1 MVGCGKLTEESWEEK
16 CCRCET
22 TKEQIPTS
30 GKRAC
35 HITCGSCVYPGDWS
49 KCVSCEIVGHCQLAL
64 EHFKSLKVDKGCTY
78 VRQLTGEENIY
89 QTETFVKGQQ
99 EELNSEGKETYLRK
113 LREDNKKSKC
123 LEK

>member
-1 MVGCGKLTEESWEEK
+1 
-16 CCRCET
+16 
-22 TKEQIPTS
+22 
-30 GKRAC
+30 
-35 HITCGSCVYPGDWS
+35 
-49 KCVSCEIVGHCQLAL
+49 
-64 EHFKSLKVDKGCTY
+64 
-78 VRQLTGEENIY
+78 LTGEENIY